1 MAKSLDIIDPQR
13 ELENKPQRDESEE
26 EPFKTEE
33 GHSNGA
39 FYLVLGIIALVLAVG
54 AALYIFYKDYNPA
67 ASSKSATA
75 TASAV
80 GTGSTAITST
90 ASATST
96 TTTTTSASAAAS
108 SSFKYTDETIRIVN
122 GNGKDGEAARIKK
135 LLEGKGYKI
144 ESTGNATRTYD
155 SSIVYYKTGQE
166 NLAKALAE
174 TIKGE
179 YSAEVENS
187 DSTVG
192 QYDAVIALG
201 SK

>member
-13 ELENKPQRDESEE
+13 EMENKPRANGSEE
-26 EPFKTEE
+26 EPFKMEE
-33 GHSNGA
+33 SHSNGA

-67 ASSKSATA
+67 AGSKSATA

-80 GTGSTAITST
+80 GTGTTATTT

-96 TTTTTSASAAAS
+96 TTITATASASAATT
-108 SSFKYTDETIRIVN
+108 SFKYTNESIRIVN
-122 GNGKDGEAARIKK
+122 GNGKEGEASRIKK
-135 LLEGKGYKI
+135 LLEDKGYKI
-144 ESTGNATRTYD
+144 ESTGNATRSYD
-155 SSIVYYKTGQE
+155 SSIVYYKTGKE
-166 NLAKALAE
+166 ELAKALADA
-174 TIKGE
+174 IKGE
-179 YSAEVENS
+179 YSAEVKNS

>member
-13 ELENKPQRDESEE
+13 ELESKTQKDESEE
-26 EPFKTEE
+26 EPLKLD
-33 GHSNGA
+33 GGRSNGV

-67 ASSKSATA
+67 TSSKSATA

-80 GTGSTAITST
+80 GTGSTATST

-96 TTTTTSASAAAS
+96 TTATASASAATT
-108 SSFKYTDETIRIVN
+108 SFKYTNESIRIVN
-122 GNGKDGEAARIKK
+122 GNGKDGEATRIKQ

-144 ESTGNATRTYD
+144 ESVGNASRTYD
-155 SSIVYYKTGQE
+155 SSIVYYKAGQE
-166 NLAKALAE
+166 ELAKALASA
-174 TIKGE
+174 IKDE
-179 YSAEVENS
+179 YSAEVKNS

-192 QYDAVIALG
+192 HYDAVIALG